1 MSDRGKLA
9 ARVISLAKRDPGASF
24 ILAAS
29 LGGMSLAWGCKN
41 EFYWFRN
48 EACAVNTGRLEL
60 VLTCLGCGIDRGAER
75 YTDRS
80 AP

>member
-1 MSDRGKLA
+1 MGDRGKLA

-29 LGGMSLAWGCKN
+29 VGGMSRAWGCKN
-41 EFYWFRN
+41 EYYWFKN
-48 EACAVNTGRLEL
+48 EDCAANSESLEL
-60 VLTCLGCGIDRGAER
+60 VLTHLGCGIDRGAIR